1 MKLSLSEFLNQC
13 YDMESDEAIDY
24 MVENYDLCLK
34 EGEKLYSIWRK
45 NYVDIAGRVAT
56 LEPAKQRCTSYNNVF
71 IKYIRK
77 LRTMQGGI

>member
-1 MKLSLSEFLNQC
+1 MKESITEFLDNC

-24 MVENYDLCLK
+24 MVENYDLCLS
-34 EGEKLYSIWRK
+34 EGTRLYKIWRK
-45 NYVDIAGRVAT
+45 DYIDIAGRVAA
-56 LEPAKQRCTSYNNVF
+56 LEPAKQRCTSLNNVF

>member
-1 MKLSLSEFLNQC
+1 MGSKNMSPYFFLSTNRDNDFIN
-13 YDMESDEAIDY
+13 
-24 MVENYDLCLK
+24 LK

-77 LRTMQGGI
+77 LRTMQG